1 MVIAKEIL
9 VVTEHQKQIT
19 TPQHHVHFH
28 KGYDAGMACHG
39 LCNDDFALVAETN
52 LLYPGDEIATVART
66 ENVHHHHHHPQ
77 TKGCGH
83 DEIFGFGN
91 NFAVLYFGLNTITA
105 SIIKKKELYPAS
117 PKEQT
122 TQQSPNGLPRV
133 ALDEHANNNHDKA
146 NKPQKETGNVHGRR
160 LHGMLHDDHERM
172 T

>member
-19 TPQHHVHFH
+19 PPQHHVHFH
-28 KGYDAGMACHG
+28 KGYDAGMARHG

-77 TKGCGH
+77 AKGCRH

-91 NFAVLYFGLNTITA
+91 NFAILYFGLNTITA
-105 SIIKKKELYPAS
+105 SVIKEKELYPAS

-122 TQQSPNGLPRV
+122 SQQAPKGNLQR
-133 ALDEHANNNHDKA
+133 AW
-146 NKPQKETGNVHGRR
+146 QK
-160 LHGMLHDDHERM
+160 DSWYAP
-172 T
+172 